1 MASRNSVSDAQLD
14 ENMRNSISS
23 FVFMVSTSVY
33 AFPATAAEP
42 GWRIDQN
49 TNANGNQLV
58 VMTPHAVEIT
68 LPHQKYKIYSA
79 APNWSVI
86 YINNQIGT
94 YLEFPHDQFMGSII
108 GRLGN
113 HLGNDIQILSLPK
126 PTIVKEG
133 GLEYATYNYALKV
146 TSDEL
151 KQLKIKGSST
161 VLYNPRS
168 VRAKYLRLPNIPTQ
182 AKELVCKLSCVP
194 MSTDFPIS
202 FSCMDGFKDS
212 LTALS
217 TTLKRQEKAVT
228 ITPPDLK
235 SLKRVK
241 TEQELFSRSR
251 LSDVFELFGDA
262 PDKKK

>member
-1 MASRNSVSDAQLD
+1 
-14 ENMRNSISS
+14 MRNSFSS
-23 FVFMVSTSVY
+23 FFLLIAMNVCALPV
-33 AFPATAAEP
+33 TAAEP

-58 VMTPHAVEIT
+58 VVTPRAIEIT
-68 LPHQKYKIYSA
+68 LPHQKYKVYSA

-94 YLEFPHDQFMGSII
+94 YMEFPHDQFMGSII

-113 HLGNDIQILSLPK
+113 HLGNDIQILSLP
-126 PTIVKEG
+126 PPAVVKEG
-133 GLEYATYNYALKV
+133 GLEYATYDYALNV
-146 TSDEL
+146 TADERR
-151 KQLKIKGSST
+151 QLKIKGSAT

-168 VRAKYLRLPNIPTQ
+168 IRARYLRMPNIPTQ
-182 AKELVCKLSCVP
+182 AKELICKLCCVP

-202 FSCMDGFKDS
+202 FSCIDGFKKS
-212 LTALS
+212 LTVLS

-262 PDKKK
+262 PDKK